1 MNSYAYLYF
10 RIINARFLP
19 RIRINASRERHKQCA
34 CTQTPWR
41 CQRVSISYN
50 LPPFNM
56 FKGVPELPN
65 PLFSYGLCMVF
76 LKSKRKQVGC
86 KFVNKLSIY
95 LDNLYFVGSM
105 QECRKWHSGWNW
117 VVYRFWKYIQ
127 KHTIQALHQVPTQ
140 TNDNFR
146 AKIRCQKTRQ
156 NKGILSIKWLLLQND
171 QNALT
176 TLLHWADDL

>member
-1 MNSYAYLYF
+1 MFPSNVLASVDAGKCVLSHIKNPHKSTFRKIYCDRLKIALFESVSLVIFKENTAPAGVNSYAYLYF

-95 LDNLYFVGSM
+95 LDNLY
-105 QECRKWHSGWNW
+105 
-117 VVYRFWKYIQ
+117 
-127 KHTIQALHQVPTQ
+127 L
-140 TNDNFR
+140 
-146 AKIRCQKTRQ
+146 
-156 NKGILSIKWLLLQND
+156 
-171 QNALT
+171 
-176 TLLHWADDL
+176 